1 MLVSFIDKS
10 IVQFTFF
17 LFSLLVVQSKVTSP
31 NDDDDNNIMTN
42 SWIASPPLMR
52 TDQSPSINRS
62 LSPNTHHFNP
72 IENLLIEHASMRK
85 IRKNKI
91 DIDPC
96 CLGMSVYEQIASRSR
111 PRRHRKAVND
121 IKLDEQ
127 VEEIKTDD
135 DDRSSVVLQVRL
147 SIYFNRTLY

>member
-1 MLVSFIDKS
+1 M
-10 IVQFTFF
+10 
-17 LFSLLVVQSKVTSP
+17 
-31 NDDDDNNIMTN
+31 
-42 SWIASPPLMR
+42 
-52 TDQSPSINRS
+52 
-62 LSPNTHHFNP
+62 
-72 IENLLIEHASMRK
+72 
-85 IRKNKI
+85 RKNKI

-96 CLGMSVYEQIASRSR
+96 CLGMSVYEQIASRTR